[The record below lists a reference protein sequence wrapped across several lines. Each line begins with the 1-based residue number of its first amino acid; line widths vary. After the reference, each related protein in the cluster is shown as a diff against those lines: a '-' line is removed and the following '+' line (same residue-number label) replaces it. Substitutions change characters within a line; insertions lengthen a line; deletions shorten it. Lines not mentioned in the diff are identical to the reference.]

1 MFEIDE
7 QSLPF
12 VLTRQA
18 LLLLDLQNDFIS
30 ADGLLPMENP
40 PDFLERT
47 LKLIPEF
54 RACGNI
60 IWIRSIFEASRPV
73 NQTYGDSESVITD
86 RELPTQ
92 FQAHSRSKKRSKAS
106 QKPTEQHEKT
116 AKVND
121 EGLGSVSNF
130 LAVDEDEEDSMDET
144 FLTVEP
150 GRKSQKVLAMSPGTN
165 FAPTAMMGIDGE
177 RDLVFQ
183 KTWYSAFK
191 DGSLVQTLRAKF
203 VTEIYICGALTNI
216 SVFATAMDAAR
227 HGYAITIVEDC
238 LGYRSKAR
246 HDEALRRLTEFT
258 GCDIVSSAELIDHL
272 RQKSKRHE
280 PTPRRNL
287 RPQVRKEQNT
297 GLEDTMA
304 NLTLRPD
311 VIRATGPD
319 ANSTGPPVT
328 VAVPE
333 TAGSSESQL
342 PELPNESPESN
353 PPPQPSEVDGR
364 KRERVK
370 TKIKTRR
377 RHSKSVPKDISS
389 SGEPGASLLLG
400 RNHISPT
407 STTLQATSQALGN
420 FPKSS
425 LTDLDSVG
433 TSPPS
438 IIPLAPRS
446 ANAIGDGGNAEV
458 VETESPN
465 PLMSRN
471 VTEKM
476 LPSNDN
482 HDMEKDAMV
491 AAKPSRLCEGDTT
504 VIEGLLD
511 DELANGIFEK
521 VRDEVRW
528 QKMSHQGGDVPRL
541 VSVQG
546 EVGEDGSIPIYRHPA
561 DESPPLLPFSAT
573 VSRIREQVEKKLG
586 HPVNHALIQF
596 YRDGTDY
603 ISEHS
608 DKTLDIVP
616 KTFIANVSLGAQ
628 RTMVFRTKKPL
639 KSDTSPDPES
649 SQPRQACRAPLP
661 HNSMCKMGLVTNM
674 RWLHGIRQD
683 KRLASEK
690 SVEELAYNGGR
701 ISLTFRLIGTFIDKD
716 QKTIWGQGAI
726 AKTRRDAR
734 AVINGDLV
742 EFEKMIRAFGQENHS
757 SEFDWKAT
765 YGEGFDV
772 LHLSNS
778 PKLFLSG
785 DFVADTRVKI
795 MLAEY
800 GIAWTEGKLSPS
812 FNWKDGSSNTEAPP
826 VPETLP
832 VKFVDNDLSKSTVIG
847 DLAIMLYLETVYGS
861 KSNIVGKSQVDI
873 ARQFTRFQKC
883 GELLKKWRATPF
895 SVKPFR
901 RELELWENFSAE
913 ASYIAGPTVSLA
925 DYALWP
931 VLQNI
936 RSEWKNK
943 DGFDNLFVY
952 YCRMRERDSIIEV
965 FGPVDF
971 ATSPTLL
978 ELDVKPPTDD

>member
-1 MFEIDE
+1 
-7 QSLPF
+7 
-12 VLTRQA
+12 
-18 LLLLDLQNDFIS
+18 
-30 ADGLLPMENP
+30 
-40 PDFLERT
+40 
-47 LKLIPEF
+47 
-54 RACGNI
+54 
-60 IWIRSIFEASRPV
+60 
-73 NQTYGDSESVITD
+73 
-86 RELPTQ
+86 
-92 FQAHSRSKKRSKAS
+92 
-106 QKPTEQHEKT
+106 
-116 AKVND
+116 
-121 EGLGSVSNF
+121 
-130 LAVDEDEEDSMDET
+130 
-144 FLTVEP
+144 
-150 GRKSQKVLAMSPGTN
+150 
-165 FAPTAMMGIDGE
+165 
-177 RDLVFQ
+177 
-183 KTWYSAFK
+183 
-191 DGSLVQTLRAKF
+191 
-203 VTEIYICGALTNI
+203 
-216 SVFATAMDAAR
+216 
-227 HGYAITIVEDC
+227 
-238 LGYRSKAR
+238 
-246 HDEALRRLTEFT
+246 
-258 GCDIVSSAELIDHL
+258 
-272 RQKSKRHE
+272 
-280 PTPRRNL
+280 
-287 RPQVRKEQNT
+287 
-297 GLEDTMA
+297 
-304 NLTLRPD
+304 
-311 VIRATGPD
+311 
-319 ANSTGPPVT
+319 
-328 VAVPE
+328 
-333 TAGSSESQL
+333 
-342 PELPNESPESN
+342 
-353 PPPQPSEVDGR
+353 
-364 KRERVK
+364 
-370 TKIKTRR
+370 
-377 RHSKSVPKDISS
+377 
-389 SGEPGASLLLG
+389 
-400 RNHISPT
+400 
-407 STTLQATSQALGN
+407 
-420 FPKSS
+420 
-425 LTDLDSVG
+425 
-433 TSPPS
+433 
-438 IIPLAPRS
+438 
-446 ANAIGDGGNAEV
+446 
-458 VETESPN
+458 
-465 PLMSRN
+465 MSRN
-471 VTEKM
+471 VTERM

-491 AAKPSRLCEGDTT
+491 AAKPTRLCEGDTT
-504 VIEGLLD
+504 IIEGLLD

-734 AVINGDLV
+734 AVINGDMV
-742 EFEKMIRAFGQENHS
+742 ESEKMIRAFGQENHS

-826 VPETLP
+826 VPKTLP

-847 DLAIMLYLETVYGS
+847 DLAIMLYLDTVYGS
-861 KSNIVGKSQVDI
+861 RSNTVGKSQVDI
-873 ARQFTRFQKC
+873 ARQFTRFQQC
-883 GELLKKWRATPF
+883 GELLKKWRATSF

-901 RELELWENFSAE
+901 RELELWENFSTE

-936 RSEWKNK
+936 GSEWKNQV
-943 DGFDNLFVY
+943 GFDNLFVY